1 MTGQA
6 HIALGSNLGDRAA
19 VIQQALEKLQANG
32 LCHVVRC
39 STVIETE
46 PVGPPQP
53 HYLNC
58 VALVQTPLQ
67 PLELMQHC
75 LDIEYQMGRDRTTD
89 VRNGP
94 RIIDLD
100 VLFFGQ
106 IVMDDPALTLPHPR
120 LAQRLF
126 VLGPLNEI
134 DPEFVHPRLGL
145 AIKELYLK
153 WMYLLI

>member
-1 MTGQA
+1 VTGQA
-6 HIALGSNLGDRAA
+6 HIALGSNLGDRET
-19 VIQQALEKLQANG
+19 VIQQALEKIQANG
-32 LCHVVRC
+32 LCHVIRC

-53 HYLNC
+53 NYLNC
-58 VALVQTPLQ
+58 AALVQTQLQ
-67 PLELMQHC
+67 PLELMEHC
-75 LDIEYQMGRDRTTD
+75 LDIEHQMGRDRTTD

-106 IVMDDPALTLPHPR
+106 VVMDDPALTLPHPR

-134 DPEFVHPRLGL
+134 DPEFVHPTLGL
-145 AIKELYLK
+145 AIKELFQRL
-153 WMYLLI
+153 